1 MLYAII
7 DEEIFKIVW
16 HRDLD
21 FMLTF
26 ERDGCA
32 TSASSEIATLRIYG
46 RWSTQ
51 WGRALVKMA

>member
-1 MLYAII
+1 MLYAIF

-26 ERDGCA
+26 ERDGVCYQRKLGDCDVA
-32 TSASSEIATLRIYG
+32 HI
-46 RWSTQ
+46 
-51 WGRALVKMA
+51 RALADALAACPCFKI